1 MGMGGAWVR
10 PGLTKLCVSGWTAE
24 DRTEVEEEVVVE
36 EEEEEESGSLDE
48 EEIKKMQSDEVCG
61 DSPLWYPLGGHGL
74 PCGLCIIPFSTLLL
88 VL

>member
-1 MGMGGAWVR
+1 M
-10 PGLTKLCVSGWTAE
+10 E
-24 DRTEVEEEVVVE
+24 EEEEVVG

-61 DSPLWYPLGGHGL
+61 DSPSGGSAVVPSGL
-74 PCGLCIIPFSTLLL
+74 RRGLCIISFSTLPL